1 MTELPRDVVQRLYDY
16 IGATAT
22 WRDMR
27 LVCKRWLHASYFNQK
42 FWYNWLLEHGKT
54 RVVKLEGHNLFS
66 CPKSCTNSYHYSTI
80 VREPVILK
88 TVPIH
93 QQVLQAVARKQVKKL
108 SRALDGAQKALDA
121 TRLALPV
128 LERDF
133 QRLKR
138 DLAVADAIGETHAG
152 VRKKTRIELNISK

>member
-1 MTELPRDVVQRLYDY
+1 
-16 IGATAT
+16 
-22 WRDMR
+22 MR
-27 LVCKRWLHASYFNQK
+27 LVCKRWLHASYLHQK

-54 RVVKLEGHNLFS
+54 VIVKLEGHNNMFS
-66 CPKSCTNSYHYSTI
+66 CQSSCTNKYHYGTV

-93 QQVLQAVARKQVKKL
+93 QQVLQMVARRQVKKL